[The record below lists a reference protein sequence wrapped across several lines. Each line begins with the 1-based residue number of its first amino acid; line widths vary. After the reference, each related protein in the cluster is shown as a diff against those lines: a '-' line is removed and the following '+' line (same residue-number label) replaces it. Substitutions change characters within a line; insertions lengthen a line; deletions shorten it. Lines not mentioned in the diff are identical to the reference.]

1 MLAGSSRL
9 SPKRTLRRVP
19 LFDVCSRHRRSYSA
33 KIEQRLRG
41 RCNIAQK
48 AHKLMQVVLPYVRWH
63 GYQLFREGQHDRYES
78 CQGKSLNTV

>member
-41 RCNIAQK
+41 RYNIAQK
-48 AHKLMQVVLPYVRWH
+48 AHKLMQVALPYVRWH
-63 GYQLFREGQHDRYES
+63 GLSALYLGK
-78 CQGKSLNTV
+78 GKSLNTV